1 MLSVLCA
8 GDERDRHTSSGVC
21 PELLYPSQEPV
32 GAGMSPDHVFMMR
45 RRRESFQSHTV
56 GGTAVDTVMK

>member
-8 GDERDRHTSSGVC
+8 GDERDCHPSTGVC
-21 PELLYPSQEPV
+21 PGLLYPSQEPV
-32 GAGMSPDHVFMMR
+32 GAGMAPDHVFMRR